1 MSTRGLIGYRTTK
14 ERDTT
19 NNVFG
24 IYNHY
29 DSYFTGKGLDILEI
43 YNNNSKENFIDMF
56 KSKTWESEEICR
68 VEDTLSIFSLN
79 EENLFNQSDFLLDG
93 LFCEYAYIYNIQ
105 TDELEVYETIK
116 NKPYFKNQPK
126 DDLNYYLSLAFIV
139 NRKNVFFILNLFY
152 HSLDLG
158 NDTLIKMY
166 MKESK
171 GIINGMK

>member
-19 NNVFG
+19 NNMFG
-24 IYNHY
+24 IYNQY
-29 DSYFTGKGLDILEI
+29 DSHFTDIGLDIFEI

-56 KSKTWESEEICR
+56 KSKTWKSEEIYR

-79 EENLFNQSDFLLDG
+79 EENLFNQSDFLLDR
-93 LFCEYAYIYNIQ
+93 CEYAYIYNIQ

-116 NKPYFKNQPK
+116 N
-126 DDLNYYLSLAFIV
+126 YLSLAFIV